1 MRFSFSALSFSLK
14 FVSWL
19 EFADDARLG
28 RTVGGVDLPRHFV
41 PQLNEKTP
49 AAFGLVVELLLGRRH
64 GPDGR
69 VTLPDERRR
78 RSAHPVRPLAARPRC
93 RTRVFVWTT

>member
-1 MRFSFSALSFSLK
+1 MRFSFSALSFFRK

-28 RTVGGVDLPRHFV
+28 GAVGGVNLPRHFV

-49 AAFGLVVELLLGRRH
+49 AFRLVVELLRGRRH
-64 GPDGR
+64 GPDR
-69 VTLPDERRR
+69 CVTLPDER
-78 RSAHPVRPLAARPRC
+78 
-93 RTRVFVWTT
+93 